1 MKILTFSPT
10 VFLIFAPA
18 SLTVFPALFT
28 ALYKKLP
35 IVFAPWRA
43 LVDTINIKYIL
54 FNEQV
59 KKEIKKII
67 NISCS

>member
-1 MKILTFSPT
+1 MKNIILLTFSPT

-35 IVFAPWRA
+35 IDLAPCRA
-43 LVDTINIKYIL
+43 LVDTENTR
-54 FNEQV
+54 
-59 KKEIKKII
+59 
-67 NISCS
+67 